1 MQLNEK
7 LVCPNKNFYFL
18 RRNNVAQHCR
28 IKTKQVDGETTFSL
42 GENDS
47 FVNLYSLVDFYRSHP
62 LRTPQF
68 EIALTEAIAQVGPRT
83 LLKQNI
89 RLVYN
94 FPAIFCFSML

>member
-1 MQLNEK
+1 M
-7 LVCPNKNFYFL
+7 CYNKNFCFL

-28 IKTKQVDGETTFSL
+28 IKTKQVDGETAFSL

-83 LLKQNI
+83 LLKQNL